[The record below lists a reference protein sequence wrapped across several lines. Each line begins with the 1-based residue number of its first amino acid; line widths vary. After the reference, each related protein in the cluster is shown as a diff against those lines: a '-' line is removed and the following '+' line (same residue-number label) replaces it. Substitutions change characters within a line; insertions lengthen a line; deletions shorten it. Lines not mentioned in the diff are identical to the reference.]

1 MIFFEVLFL
10 ILFFAVLF
18 YLTYNR
24 NKIKGMIGEKKVS
37 SMLLFLDK
45 EVYHTYN
52 NLYLQTSRGT
62 SQIDHIIVSQ
72 YGIFIIETK
81 NYKGTISGS
90 FKSDKWT
97 QNIWG
102 NKYSMPNPIR
112 QNKTHIYA
120 LKSILPSYAWFDLI
134 SIIAFSSKASLYI
147 TTDENTEI
155 VYIREILSVI
165 KSYNNIKFSSEQV
178 KEICDAIYWANVTD
192 KDIRNN
198 HKYAVQQKI
207 YNRNTLVDAG
217 ICPNCGAE
225 LVERQGRYG
234 SFTGCSRYPKCKFTT
249 K

>member
-1 MIFFEVLFL
+1 MRNYFFIPNFYIRTNNNFRYDFFELLFL
-10 ILFFAVLF
+10 ILFFAGL
-18 YLTYNR
+18 
-24 NKIKGMIGEKKVS
+24 
-37 SMLLFLDK
+37 
-45 EVYHTYN
+45 
-52 NLYLQTSRGT
+52 
-62 SQIDHIIVSQ
+62 
-72 YGIFIIETK
+72 
-81 NYKGTISGS
+81 
-90 FKSDKWT
+90 
-97 QNIWG
+97 
-102 NKYSMPNPIR
+102 
-112 QNKTHIYA
+112 
-120 LKSILPSYAWFDLI
+120 LPSYAWFDLI

-155 VYIREILSVI
+155 IYIREILSVI

-198 HKYAVQQKI
+198 HKYVVQQKI